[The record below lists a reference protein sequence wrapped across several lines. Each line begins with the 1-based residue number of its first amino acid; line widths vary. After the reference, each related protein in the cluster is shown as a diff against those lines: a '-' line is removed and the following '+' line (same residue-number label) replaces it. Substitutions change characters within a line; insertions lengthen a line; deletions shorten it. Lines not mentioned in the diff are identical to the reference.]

1 MTTGQLL
8 NSLGGGL
15 SFLLASSFI
24 KESSPDNSSS
34 CDSVNNSMTSVLA
47 TPRLSFLPSSD
58 ETSVRSQIQYYMY
71 SLAGPCIILCIL
83 CMAYFPSQPPTPPS
97 ISSTQERSSFLVGC
111 KQIVTNPSAWVIA
124 LVWSVP
130 QGITQTWSALMVV
143 NFTKVPQSSTLN

>member
-1 MTTGQLL
+1 MAVGTILRCIFLPFPSLSDSAFTIFCHICAILNGIAGIIVCSAPPAVSAAWFPVDERVTATSIGQLL

-58 ETSVRSQIQYYMY
+58 ETSVRTQIQFYMY
-71 SLAGPCIILCIL
+71 SLGGPCIVK
-83 CMAYFPSQPPTPPS
+83 PDP
-97 ISSTQERSSFLVGC
+97 
-111 KQIVTNPSAWVIA
+111 
-124 LVWSVP
+124 
-130 QGITQTWSALMVV
+130 
-143 NFTKVPQSSTLN
+143 